1 MADGAGTVCIHRVTR
16 GASKDRTAPRK
27 WVADRRQRAEGNPP
41 PTAKPRRGGNRISVF
56 GPPGAIFAGACSA
69 HPGDGAPHERQL

>member
-27 WVADRRQRAEGNPP
+27 WFADRRQRAEGNPP
-41 PTAKPRRGGNRISVF
+41 PTAKPRRGGNRYLFLARRAQFSQVF
-56 GPPGAIFAGACSA
+56 AVRTPATA
-69 HPGDGAPHERQL
+69 HRMNVN